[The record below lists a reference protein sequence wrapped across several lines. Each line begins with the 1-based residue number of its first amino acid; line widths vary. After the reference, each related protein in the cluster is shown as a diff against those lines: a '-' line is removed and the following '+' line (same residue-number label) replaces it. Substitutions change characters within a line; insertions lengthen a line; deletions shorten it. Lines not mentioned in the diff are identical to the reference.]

1 MTVACVARVERW
13 PVRGTFTIAR
23 DSYTEVEVVVV
34 ELRAD
39 GAVGRGE
46 CRPYARYGES
56 SASVLAGIESAA
68 PAVARGASRGDL
80 LELLPPA
87 AARNALDA
95 ALLDLEAKRSGR
107 PAHELLGAGAPRPV
121 ESAFTLGLD
130 TPARTAEAAAAA
142 ASRPLLKL
150 KVADDDVL
158 ARVRAV
164 REAAPGA
171 RLIVDANEAWTPE
184 SLARRL
190 PSLAALGVALVE
202 QPLPAGEDEALAAID
217 RVVPICADESCR
229 GDDPIPPLAG
239 RYDAVNVKLDKTGGV
254 TTALRVAREA
264 RAAGF
269 RVMVGCMVGT
279 SLAMAPAY
287 LIAPEAD
294 FADLDGPLLLDRD
307 RDGGVRDDGVL
318 LHPPS
323 RELWG

>member
-1 MTVACVARVERW
+1 MKVACTARVERW
-13 PVRGTFTIAR
+13 PVRGTFAIAR
-23 DSYTEVEVVVV
+23 DTYTEVEAVVV
-34 ELRAD
+34 ELRA
-39 GAVGRGE
+39 GGVVGRGE

-56 SASVLAGIESAA
+56 AASVLAEVEAAA
-68 PAVARGASRGDL
+68 PAVARGASRAAL
-80 LELLPPA
+80 VELLPAA

-107 PAHELLGAGAPRPV
+107 PAHDLLGVGPPRPV

-150 KVADDDVL
+150 KVADDGVL
-158 ARVRAV
+158 ARVRAA
-164 REAAPGA
+164 REAAPDA
-171 RLIVDANEAWTPE
+171 RLIVDANESWTLA

-190 PSLAALGVALVE
+190 PTLAALGVALVE
-202 QPLPAGEDEALAAID
+202 QPLAAGEDEALAGID

-229 GDDPIPPLAG
+229 GDDPIPALAG

-254 TTALRVAREA
+254 TTAVRVAREA
-264 RAAGF
+264 REAGF

-279 SLAMAPAY
+279 SLAMAPAF
-287 LIAPEAD
+287 LLASEAD
-294 FADLDGPLLLDRD
+294 FVDLDGPLLLARD
-307 RDGGVRDDGVL
+307 RDGGVRDDGVR
-318 LHPPS
+318 LHPPP